1 MFGEEKIE
9 LLNKFKGV
17 YLDLSVDATDLLYEY
32 IRYPANFKKLEKS
45 LNTFLLKSKNLKDF
59 KINFVLSSLNILN
72 LSELLQWIKK
82 VDAND
87 FGYID
92 VFPEDRGISA
102 KHLPIFLLTD
112 AIRKIDDEKVINR
125 IMVLIEKSTP
135 NKNKMKTEIELFDKS
150 RNQSYLNFLDTELI
164 KWLRY
169 D

>member
-1 MFGEEKIE
+1 M
-9 LLNKFKGV
+9 
-17 YLDLSVDATDLLYEY
+17 
-32 IRYPANFKKLEKS
+32 
-45 LNTFLLKSKNLKDF
+45 
-59 KINFVLSSLNILN
+59 N

-82 VDAND
+82 VNAND

-112 AIRKIDDEKVINR
+112 AIRKIDEEKIINR

-135 NKNKMKTEIELFDKS
+135 NKNRMKTEIELFDRS
-150 RNQSYLNFLDTELI
+150 RNQSYLNFLDIELI